1 MLSRHVLKRVATSMA
16 RRGLS
21 ARALSVAATRAAA
34 PWALRA
40 ASVPAARS
48 FHASAVPRADMSS
61 VKNTKGLVGKVSQ
74 VIGAVVDV
82 QFDSELPA
90 ILNALEVEGHEVRL
104 VLEVAQHLGE
114 NTVRTIAMDATE
126 GLTRGQKV
134 VDTGEPIMVPAGP
147 ELLGRI
153 VNVIGEPI
161 DERGPINAKTTKP
174 IHADAPAFD
183 EQSTE
188 AEILVTGIKV
198 VDLLA
203 PYAKGG
209 KIGLFGGAGVGKT
222 VLIMELIN
230 NVAKAHGGYS
240 VFAGVGERTRE
251 GNDLYHEMI
260 ESGVIQLDK
269 PGSKAA
275 LVYGQMN
282 EPPGARAR
290 VALTGLAVAE
300 YFRDE
305 EGQDV
310 LLFIDN
316 IFRFT
321 QANSEV
327 SALLGR
333 IPSAVGYQPTLATD
347 LGGLQ
352 ERITTN
358 KKGSITSVQAIYV
371 PADDLTDPAP
381 ATTFAHL
388 DATTVLSRGIAE
400 LGIYPAVDPLDSTSR
415 MLDPRIV
422 GEEHYNLA
430 RLVQRTLQN
439 YKNLQDI
446 IAILGMDE
454 LSEEDKI
461 TVARARKIQKFM
473 SQPFFVAEVFTG
485 TPGKFV
491 SLEDNIAAFKGI
503 VAGEYD
509 SLPEGAFYM
518 VGNIQEVQSKAA
530 ELAAMTSNNWQV
542 HQRARFGGISPGP
555 RQLTAGSLSSGME
568 SVTHVRLSTLCAYM
582 CAVEASPL
590 AQDVGGGGLANVHST
605 ARFL

>member
-1 MLSRHVLKRVATSMA
+1 MLGAVGRCCS
-16 RRGLS
+16 G
-21 ARALSVAATRAAA
+21 
-34 PWALRA
+34 ALRA
-40 ASVPAARS
+40 LKPGLSSLNTVSGRHAALYSSRGYAAPAAQ
-48 FHASAVPRADMSS
+48 A
-61 VKNTKGLVGKVSQ
+61 GLANGRIVA

-82 QFDSELPA
+82 QFDEGLPP
-90 ILNALEVEGHEVRL
+90 ILNALEVSGRESRL

-114 NTVRTIAMDATE
+114 NTVRTIAMDGTE
-126 GLTRGQKV
+126 GLVRGQQV
-134 VDTGEPIMVPAGP
+134 LDTGAPIRIPVGP
-147 ELLGRI
+147 ETLGCNYFI
-153 VNVIGEPI
+153 KVSFTDMSV
-161 DERGPINAKTTKP
+161 
-174 IHADAPAFD
+174 
-183 EQSTE
+183 EQ
-188 AEILVTGIKV
+188 EILVTGIKV

-260 ESGVIQLDK
+260 ESGVINLKDTT
-269 PGSKAA
+269 SKVA

-290 VALTGLAVAE
+290 VALTGLTVAE
-300 YFRDE
+300 YFRDQ

-321 QANSEV
+321 QAGSEV

-347 LGGLQ
+347 MGTMQ
-352 ERITTN
+352 ERITTT

-388 DATTVLSRGIAE
+388 DATTVLSRAIAE

-415 MLDPRIV
+415 IMDPNIV
-422 GEEHYNLA
+422 GSEHYDVA
-430 RLVQRTLQN
+430 RGVQKILQD
-439 YKNLQDI
+439 YKSLQDI

-454 LSEEDKI
+454 LSEEDKL
-461 TVARARKIQKFM
+461 TVARARKIQRFL
-473 SQPFFVAEVFTG
+473 SQPFQVAEVFTG
-485 TPGKFV
+485 HMGKLV
-491 SLEDNIAAFKGI
+491 PLKETIKGFKSILG
-503 VAGEYD
+503 GEYD
-509 SLPEGAFYM
+509 ALPEQAFYM
-518 VGNIQEVQSKAA
+518 VGPIEEVVQKAEKLA
-530 ELAAMTSNNWQV
+530 E
-542 HQRARFGGISPGP
+542 
-555 RQLTAGSLSSGME
+555 E
-568 SVTHVRLSTLCAYM
+568 
-582 CAVEASPL
+582 
-590 AQDVGGGGLANVHST
+590 HS
-605 ARFL
+605 